1 MHIYFKNIN
10 YILTVSLSKARNY
23 KRKHSEMRTSYGAIL
38 SYYLRLWD
46 RDIHFLISVAN
57 ILKLIN
63 AHPALQVLIL

>member
-1 MHIYFKNIN
+1 
-10 YILTVSLSKARNY
+10 
-23 KRKHSEMRTSYGAIL
+23 MRTSYGAIL